1 MTGNYP
7 AGDPVR
13 AFRTALARART
24 SEAKVRELRAELA
37 ALRGT
42 QEQENE

>member
-13 AFRTALARART
+13 AFRTALRRAHKAENRVRQLQARI
-24 SEAKVRELRAELA
+24 AELEA
-37 ALRGT
+37 QGG
-42 QEQENE
+42 QE